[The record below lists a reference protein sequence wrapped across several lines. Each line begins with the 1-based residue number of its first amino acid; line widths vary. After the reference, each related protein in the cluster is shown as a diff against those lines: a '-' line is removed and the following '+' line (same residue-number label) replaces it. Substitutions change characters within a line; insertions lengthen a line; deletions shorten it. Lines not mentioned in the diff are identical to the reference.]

1 MDREEAWRLRSRV
14 TWLLEGDDNTKFY
27 HKFAN
32 GRKNINTIR
41 QLLDEHG
48 HHANTFPQLA
58 TLANSHFKHIY
69 KAPPEANLA
78 KIMQVAHLFPRF
90 VD

>member
-1 MDREEAWRLRSRV
+1 MTDEKARLTELYTTRRKILMDCEKAWRLRSRV

-27 HKFAN
+27 YKFAN
-32 GRKNINTIR
+32 GRKNINTIW

-58 TLANSHFKHIY
+58 TLANSHFK
-69 KAPPEANLA
+69 
-78 KIMQVAHLFPRF
+78 
-90 VD
+90 